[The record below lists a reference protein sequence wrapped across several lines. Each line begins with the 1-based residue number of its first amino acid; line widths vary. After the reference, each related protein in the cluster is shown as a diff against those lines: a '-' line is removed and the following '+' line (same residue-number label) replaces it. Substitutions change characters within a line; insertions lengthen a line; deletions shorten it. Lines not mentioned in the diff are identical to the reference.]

1 MIDIRRRFFLFGAT
15 AALVV
20 PMKTIFVMPKKII
33 TWSEYKTY
41 LEDEILRYGHVN
53 CRCSLEALVPNV
65 PTGEDLARWAGLYE

>member
-20 PMKTIFVMPKKII
+20 PVKTIFVMPKPVII
-33 TWSEYKTY
+33 IDRDIDSLYWNL
-41 LEDEILRYGHVN
+41 LEHPN

-65 PTGEDLARWAGLYE
+65 PTGEDLARWAGLI